1 MSPEAI
7 TSERVYVG
15 LRRAVICGQYPPGT
29 VLIVHLIAEGFGTS
43 ISPVRDAMQR
53 LIGEGLIAQH
63 PGGGFQ
69 MPIMKEDDLRDLYV
83 WHGQIL
89 RLAVKH
95 RSSPSISIDMSS
107 TFSALDTE
115 DTFAIADATTEFF
128 NRLAAGSRNAEHA
141 TAIERA
147 GERLYATRIHETAIK
162 NRVDELQAVW
172 TATVSGRESAI
183 RDAIWA
189 YHRRRLRRVVTLL
202 NAANGIGSL
211 HTSR

>member
-7 TSERVYVG
+7 TAERVYTG
-15 LRRAVICGQYPPGT
+15 LRRAVISGQYPPGT
-29 VLIVHLIAEGFGTS
+29 VLIIHLIAEAFGTS

-53 LIGEGLIAQH
+53 LIGEGLIEQH

-69 MPIMKEDDLRDLYV
+69 MPIMKEDRLRDLYV

-107 TFSALDTE
+107 TFTALDPG
-115 DTFAIADATTEFF
+115 DTFAIADATTDFF
-128 NRLAAGSRNAEHA
+128 NRLASGSRNAEHA
-141 TAIERA
+141 AAVERV
-147 GERLYATRIHETAIK
+147 GDRLYATRIHETAIK
-162 NRVDELQAVW
+162 DRVGELQAVW
-172 TATVSGRESAI
+172 SATVSGRESAI

-189 YHRRRLRRVVTLL
+189 YHRRRLRRVPTLL
-202 NAANGIGSL
+202 KFVNAAVGQNPVC
-211 HTSR
+211 